1 MEKFDGE
8 VAALKVVKHD
18 NIVKML
24 NSNSDSTWV
33 RPGQEDRR
41 VAYIVLEFLQARELF
56 DHIVQGGA
64 FSEPV
69 CRYFFR

>member
-8 VAALKVVKHD
+8 VEALQVVKHD

-24 NSNSDSTWV
+24 SSSRDSIWV
-33 RPGQEDRR
+33 RPGEADRR

-56 DHIVQGGA
+56 DHIL
-64 FSEPV
+64 
-69 CRYFFR
+69 